1 MLSEEEGHFS
11 GWAWRNSLMY
21 LAAAAGWV
29 WATGAVDEIAYVG
42 VGLAALTLL
51 FGIGIAVIL
60 TVYKDGSLG
69 IGLQGLSGI
78 VIMAIAFSFLLP
90 LTQDQLS
97 IKSLTG
103 EFGKEIKESG
113 RVVYAEP
120 SLRPGVL
127 FYTEEE
133 ASEVDFNSGNSLQ
146 KLAKDS
152 RPKYIFVRRQT
163 YAKATTLLDVDKWSL
178 LVENGTYCLFEVK

>member
-1 MLSEEEGHFS
+1 M
-11 GWAWRNSLMY
+11 
-21 LAAAAGWV
+21 
-29 WATGAVDEIAYVG
+29 
-42 VGLAALTLL
+42 
-51 FGIGIAVIL
+51 
-60 TVYKDGSLG
+60 YKDGSLG

-78 VIMAIAFSFLLP
+78 VIMATAFSFLLP

-97 IKSLTG
+97 IKSLIG
-103 EFGKEIKESG
+103 EFGKKIKESG
-113 RVVYAEP
+113 RVIYAES

-152 RPKYIFVRRQT
+152 RPKYIFVQRQT
-163 YAKATTLLDVDKWSL
+163 YANAAAFLDVNKWSL
-178 LVENGTYCLFEVK
+178 LAENGTYCLFEIK

>member
-1 MLSEEEGHFS
+1 
-11 GWAWRNSLMY
+11 
-21 LAAAAGWV
+21 
-29 WATGAVDEIAYVG
+29 
-42 VGLAALTLL
+42 
-51 FGIGIAVIL
+51 
-60 TVYKDGSLG
+60 
-69 IGLQGLSGI
+69 
-78 VIMAIAFSFLLP
+78 MAIAFSFLLP